1 MNPLDVA
8 SLALRYPDAEV
19 LAARAEVA
27 RWCAGL
33 PDGPGVAALRE
44 FAAWWVARPAEDLQR
59 EYVATFDFSRR
70 TSLDLTYPSFG
81 DRRQRGLALL
91 ALQRRYADHGMEL
104 DGPELPDHLA
114 VMCEFAAVVPQ
125 AGLPLL
131 AEFAPA
137 IQLLHLAL
145 ADAGSAYAG
154 VVGAI
159 GELLPPLSDDQWA
172 DVRAMAKDGPP
183 SEDVGLQPFAPPEY
197 MPDAPAPR
205 APCRAERSVA

>member
-1 MNPLDVA
+1 MLSTPTRREL
-8 SLALRYPDAEV
+8 LH
-19 LAARAEVA
+19 AAVTAIA
-27 RWCAGL
+27 I
-33 PDGPGVAALRE
+33 
-44 FAAWWVARPAEDLQR
+44 ARPPRLGAATYDLLIKGGRVIDPAQR
-59 EYVATFDFSRR
+59 LDAVADVGIVGT
-70 TSLDLTYPSFG
+70 
-81 DRRQRGLALL
+81 
-91 ALQRRYADHGMEL
+91 
-104 DGPELPDHLA
+104 
-114 VMCEFAAVVPQ
+114 VIAAVGPDLPAAEAAKVIDASGRIVTP
-125 AGLPLL
+125 GLVDIHAHISQEMPPSHCLSTGVT
-131 AEFAPA
+131 
-137 IQLLHLAL
+137 AL